1 MASFLCLLCSL
12 GVIASASKHRRKDEL
27 SRMKHYELLHFNLD
41 HFASDDQIEFDL
53 FNQHYVV
60 QLFANPNM
68 IPAHVNPIAGHP
80 QSDNSSK
87 WFTSRTE
94 SCHYFGY
101 ILQPQ
106 TSRSDIYYRDVR
118 VSLCPNRGIR
128 GVIRINDENVWIKPA
143 AWYLNHGSKFH
154 AVHDQHLVYK
164 SSDLD
169 YDRSGA
175 LIPHIL
181 SQKSR
186 SRSRYRSSG
195 SASRKL
201 LASKAL
207 ELYVLADEAQV
218 DDWKDDHDDD
228 WYQDGLAWAF
238 DCLNNVDNDYRNLG
252 KVGDIDIKLVRL
264 EVVESWSGD
273 YRSLRPD
280 DYDRS
285 EVDCSDYKSDVFKEW
300 IVDEDRNKY
309 DVHQIWTHYDCERA
323 QGWGSMNCV
332 CDSSRCTSLVATISR
347 NGDEGDINTMAHELG
362 HNFGADHDDDAGCPE
377 EDGIMGD
384 LRHGWSDCS
393 IDAFEEHYDDT
404 NSLSCLR
411 DGPRSFS
418 SNGGDD
424 GGYTNDDDDNDNND
438 YNGGKGPGTPDDDN
452 SGGNCMVLSGFD
464 SQMNGEWAQQGTYNN
479 KPYYGNGN
487 LKLFY
492 DSQNENI
499 HIDSRLGS
507 SATWYCEGSS
517 FTRCTANKWYSMDRN
532 GNWNDDADNDAGVTE
547 CGDGGGGGGGPGPGD
562 DGNNNGGGD
571 CVRIRNL
578 KSDFNVEWVAI
589 DTKNG
594 KPVYENQNNAK
605 YKLFYINEDGYWW
618 TISTNV
624 VSNSYDGY
632 DWSEGW
638 CSSSSIKSCDGQ
650 WKDFNGRDTNA
661 QFEDCGGFEAD
672 QVPKCVKEN
681 EYESSLCVYTNGSE
695 YKQFEVSTE
704 ECMNDKPVYVYNGT
718 DLYYLH
724 YNEYHKYV
732 YSENVLPQWIISK
745 DMISKNGDA
754 YCDDADLL
762 NCTRGKWKIYETKED
777 TIELVRDQTMVVLNR
792 ECVIKSAV
800 KDDEM
805 RMDYTMVLVI
815 GCGVIVIIGLI
826 VCRSKRKKEDMG
838 STVDDYSD
846 EEEEEEEEIQIELNT
861 TTTQ

>member
-1 MASFLCLLCSL
+1 MASFLFLLCSL
-12 GVIASASKHRRKDEL
+12 GVINIASASKHRRKDQL

-68 IPAHVNPIAGHP
+68 IPSHVNPNAGHP

-143 AWYLNHGSKFH
+143 AWYLNHASKFH
-154 AVHDQHLVYK
+154 KLSDQHLVYK
-164 SSDLD
+164 SSDLE
-169 YDRSGA
+169 YDRSDA
-175 LIPHIL
+175 LPRAIRDKI
-181 SQKSR
+181 SRR
-186 SRSRYRSSG
+186 SRSRSSG

-218 DDWKDDHDDD
+218 DDWKDDYDDD

-280 DYDRS
+280 DYS
-285 EVDCSDYKSDVFKEW
+285 SSKIDCSDYKSDIFKEW
-300 IVDEDRNKY
+300 LVDEDRNKW
-309 DVHQIWTHYDCERA
+309 DAHQLWTHKKCERA
-323 QGWGSMNCV
+323 LGWGSMNCV

-492 DSQNENI
+492 DSVNDNI
-499 HIDSRLGS
+499 HIDSDLGRY
-507 SATWYCEGSS
+507 AVWYCEGSS
-517 FTRCTANKWYSMDRN
+517 FSGCTTAGKWEYYSNGRWRPDR
-532 GNWNDDADNDAGVTE
+532 DAKITE
-547 CGDGGGGGGGPGPGD
+547 CGAF
-562 DGNNNGGGD
+562 
-571 CVRIRNL
+571 NL
-578 KSDFNVEWVAI
+578 DPCLESAEERLCFYQ
-589 DTKNG
+589 G
-594 KPVYENQNNAK
+594 KKDAFVFELSA
-605 YKLFYINEDGYWW
+605 EDGC
-618 TISTNV
+618 V
-624 VSNSYDGY
+624 
-632 DWSEGW
+632 
-638 CSSSSIKSCDGQ
+638 
-650 WKDFNGRDTNA
+650 
-661 QFEDCGGFEAD
+661 EDRA
-672 QVPKCVKEN
+672 VYKYVAYN
-681 EYESSLCVYTNGSE
+681 ESGAETA
-695 YKQFEVSTE
+695 
-704 ECMNDKPVYVYNGT
+704 
-718 DLYYLH
+718 YYLH
-724 YNEYHKYV
+724 FNKLETWV
-732 YSENVLPQWIISK
+732 VTDEVRRSGLFECRQANVSDCVSGSWKVWEMVSV
-745 DMISKNGDA
+745 
-754 YCDDADLL
+754 DADKLSVDEDVWIEACPL
-762 NCTRGKWKIYETKED
+762 SAALTSSSTIGVTTRVVICVIVGVLIVAGLFVCKKKKKTFKG
-777 TIELVRDQTMVVLNR
+777 ELV
-792 ECVIKSAV
+792 E
-800 KDDEM
+800 
-805 RMDYTMVLVI
+805 
-815 GCGVIVIIGLI
+815 
-826 VCRSKRKKEDMG
+826 
-838 STVDDYSD
+838 D
-846 EEEEEEEEIQIELNT
+846 EEEEEEEAEEEEETIEIEMEMDGETNATI
-861 TTTQ
+861 